1 MEKGK
6 RFVSHHLDKNDYSR
20 SNESPRSDSPSFP
33 PFTTSR
39 TTFAAWRGS
48 VDRRAKSIFSK
59 GLASLF
65 GFCWA
70 GEGTVGRKEERKKGK
85 EGRNEER
92 KDGQVYRSC
101 RVGRGGEGS
110 DGKRNARSDDSCGRP
125 PVTRSARIF
134 LDKIFLTRSS
144 AQTRVRAKGG
154 ARSSFFRFSR
164 TKKNTSRLLSRKTLV
179 FRETRIP
186 IETSLFSS
194 SLFDAL
200 FFIFIRQI
208 GRDLFAFAS
217 VCIVTRC
224 TREASR
230 VIFNLENS

>member
-1 MEKGK
+1 MEEGK

-33 PFTTSR
+33 PFTASR
-39 TTFAAWRGS
+39 TTFAAWHGS

-101 RVGRGGEGS
+101 RVGRGGERWKEKCS
-110 DGKRNARSDDSCGRP
+110 LGR
-125 PVTRSARIF
+125 F
-134 LDKIFLTRSS
+134 L
-144 AQTRVRAKGG
+144 
-154 ARSSFFRFSR
+154 
-164 TKKNTSRLLSRKTLV
+164 
-179 FRETRIP
+179 
-186 IETSLFSS
+186 
-194 SLFDAL
+194 
-200 FFIFIRQI
+200 
-208 GRDLFAFAS
+208 
-217 VCIVTRC
+217 
-224 TREASR
+224 REAASHPIRENISR
-230 VIFNLENS
+230 